1 MHQYLVTKVK
11 SPNTNLFKQSE
22 KKNHTTPHTQK
33 KTIQK
38 LKENQLLVFLIA
50 RIS

>member
-22 KKNHTTPHTQK
+22 KKTTQHHTHKK
-33 KTIQK
+33 KTSK
-38 LKENQLLVFLIA
+38 
-50 RIS
+50 S